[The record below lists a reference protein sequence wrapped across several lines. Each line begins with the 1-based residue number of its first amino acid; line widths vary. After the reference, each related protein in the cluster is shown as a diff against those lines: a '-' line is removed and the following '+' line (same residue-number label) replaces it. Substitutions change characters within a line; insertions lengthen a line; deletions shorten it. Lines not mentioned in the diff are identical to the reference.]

1 MASITLET
9 PIAADAAS
17 AWALLRRT
25 DRAQD
30 AFPGVLSACE
40 QEDDLRTVTF
50 ANGAVVKERIVDV
63 DETRRRIAY
72 GVVEGRFTFHSASMQ
87 IVDDGPS
94 RSRFLWTS
102 DFLPAETGAIVR
114 PLMEQ
119 GAQAFRAVAEKAAAT
134 ASREP
139 AGAPG

>member
-9 PIAADAAS
+9 PIAADAAA

-40 QEDDLRTVTF
+40 QDGDLRTVTF
-50 ANGAVVKERIVDV
+50 VGGMVARERIVDV
-63 DETRRRIAY
+63 DEARRRIAY

-87 IVDDGPS
+87 IVEDGPG

-102 DFLPAETGAIVR
+102 DFLPAEAAAVVG
-114 PLMEQ
+114 PLMER
-119 GAQAFRAVAEKAAAT
+119 GAEAFRAVMEDD
-134 ASREP
+134 
-139 AGAPG
+139 G